1 MTRKKIFLVGSPLS
15 STLKWDKEELLNNP
29 IYPFEETYPQRRI
42 SVEES
47 ARAKWRALPSTH
59 EIDHNI
65 SYQGHVDPEFLVSDQ
80 LEVAPDASRHL
91 QDSVLSKFYHHSF
104 LVHETSEVSASEL
117 EIADSTQESSL
128 GEDSVITSTYDKDA
142 PRSPRILHIP
152 GPLRDLQDLPT
163 AKYIQSIAPQT
174 MTVNLIVAVLAA
186 HPSRRVV
193 TRQWKTE
200 LDIVE
205 LVVADETKTGFG
217 VNFWIKPE
225 NPSVNDSETGLARS
239 LAGLRPCDIVLLRN
253 VGLST
258 FQSQVYGQSLR
269 RGMTT
274 VELLH
279 RQAVDV
285 TDAVGFY
292 ESIQSNV
299 QDAPLQK
306 TRKVRE
312 WLLRFVTDAAGGGS
326 GMLETRGRLPPDTQ

>member
-1 MTRKKIFLVGSPLS
+1 MNRKIFLVGSPLS
-15 STLKWDKEELLNNP
+15 SSLKWDKDELLNKP
-29 IYPFEETYPQRRI
+29 IHPFQETHPQRRI
-42 SVEES
+42 TVEES
-47 ARAKWRALPSTH
+47 ARAKWRVLPATH
-59 EIDHNI
+59 EIDNNI
-65 SYQGHVDPEFLVSDQ
+65 PYQGHVDPAFLVSDQ
-80 LEVAPDASRHL
+80 LEVAPDVPRNL
-91 QDSVLSKFYHHSF
+91 EDSLFSKFYHHSF
-104 LVHETSEVSASEL
+104 LVHETSEVSAWEL

-128 GEDSVITSTYDKDA
+128 GEDSVTISTYDKDA

-152 GPLRDLQDLPT
+152 GPLRDLHDLPT
-163 AKYIQSIAPQT
+163 AKYIQSTAPQT
-174 MTVNLIVAVLAA
+174 VTVNLIVGVLAV
-186 HPSRRVV
+186 HPPRRVI
-193 TRQWKTE
+193 TRKWKTE

-225 NPSVNDSETGLARS
+225 KPSVDNSETELAQS
-239 LAGLRPCDIVLLRN
+239 LAGFRPRDIVLLRN

-258 FQSQVYGQSLR
+258 FQSRVYGQSLR

-292 ESIQSNV
+292 KSIQSNV

-306 TRKVRE
+306 TRRVRE
-312 WLLRFVTDAAGGGS
+312 WMLRFVTDAAGGGS
-326 GMLETRGRLPPDTQ
+326 EMLETRGRLPPDTQ

>member
-1 MTRKKIFLVGSPLS
+1 MTQRKIFLVGSPLFS
-15 STLKWDKEELLNNP
+15 SLNWDPDELLNKP
-29 IYPFEETYPQRRI
+29 IYPFEETQAQPRLTVNEPHQT
-42 SVEES
+42 
-47 ARAKWRALPSTH
+47 KWRALPSTY
-59 EIDHNI
+59 DYNVP
-65 SYQGHVDPEFLVSDQ
+65 YQEHVDPSFFVSDQ
-80 LEVAPDASRHL
+80 LDIAPNADLSR
-91 QDSVLSKFYHHSF
+91 FYRHSF
-104 LVHETSEVSASEL
+104 LVHETSEISASDL

-128 GEDSVITSTYDKDA
+128 GEDSVTISTYDKEV
-142 PRSPRILHIP
+142 PRSPRILRIP
-152 GPLRDLQDLPT
+152 GPLRDLHDLPT

-174 MTVNLIVAVLAA
+174 MTVNLIVGVLAA
-186 HPSRRVV
+186 HPPRRVV

-217 VNFWIKPE
+217 VSFWIKPE
-225 NPSVNDSETGLARS
+225 KISANANPSDVQLARS
-239 LAGLRPCDIVLLRN
+239 LADLRPRDIVLLRN

-258 FQSQVYGQSLR
+258 FQLQVYGQSLR

-279 RQAVDV
+279 RQAVDT

-306 TRKVRE
+306 TRRVRE
-312 WLLRFVTDAAGGGS
+312 WMLQWVTDAAGGGMS
-326 GMLETRGRLPPDTQ
+326 ETRGRLPPDTQ